1 MLVQVVF
8 EMVVAVNG
16 CEGLEK
22 AQALRPDL
30 ILMDVVMPDMDG
42 LEATRR
48 LRQLPD
54 FMDVPIIAVS
64 ASASIEDEEISL
76 AAGVNAFLPKP
87 VVLDRLLTKI
97 AALLKLDWTYELPG
111 ELPGESSLPDGQMVG
126 QRTEPLAV

>member
-30 ILMDVVMPDMDG
+30 ILMDVVMPEMDG

-48 LRQLPD
+48 LRQLRD
-54 FMDVPIIAVS
+54 FKDVPIIAVS
-64 ASASIEDEEISL
+64 ASASIEDEAISL
-76 AAGVNAFLPKP
+76 AAGGNAFLPKP
-87 VVLDRLLTKI
+87 VALDRLLTQI
-97 AALLKLDWTYELPG
+97 AALLKLDWTYEFPG
-111 ELPGESSLPDGQMVG
+111 ASSLPEA
-126 QRTEPLAV
+126 QRAGPLVVPPAR